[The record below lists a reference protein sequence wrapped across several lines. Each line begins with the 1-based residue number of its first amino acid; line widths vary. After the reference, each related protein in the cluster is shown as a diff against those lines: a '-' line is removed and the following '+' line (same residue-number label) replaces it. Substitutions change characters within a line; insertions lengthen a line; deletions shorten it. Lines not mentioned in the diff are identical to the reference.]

1 MTTSVKRIFSTQRLR
16 HTHSQANAA
25 GLSNVSLLASLK
37 TDGIKVLIASLPAN
51 CPSASILSGS
61 IISSFLL
68 AHVETSP
75 SLVAVPFRSRQSNP
89 TLRQKQRAVPPHWCW
104 RRRLRC
110 ISWHHHTQ
118 PPNPITS
125 APLPPPETLEIH
137 KRPGSGEGPA
147 KLGVVTLPDSQGVT
161 AATDKHSRGD
171 LPTSMDGLAVEVR
184 GSNGAFYKVTRLQ
197 T

>member
-1 MTTSVKRIFSTQRLR
+1 MFEVIQSLSDSLYRRVCVLRERVVGVRNRRALVHHECFFWERNAAEKLHHRPKKRPPVTTSVKRIFSTQRLR
-16 HTHSQANAA
+16 HTQSQANAA

-68 AHVETSP
+68 AHVETPP

-110 ISWHHHTQ
+110 IS
-118 PPNPITS
+118 
-125 APLPPPETLEIH
+125 
-137 KRPGSGEGPA
+137 
-147 KLGVVTLPDSQGVT
+147 
-161 AATDKHSRGD
+161 
-171 LPTSMDGLAVEVR
+171 
-184 GSNGAFYKVTRLQ
+184 
-197 T
+197 